1 MPLFGSTLV
10 INSTVSFVLTSF
22 VNMTEEVEPPTRYM
36 LPEQVEDGKGM
47 VDYSLNEYS
56 PAKYPITTKKKQ
68 KKKDKKEKV
77 KKPKAGKFVQFH
89 DKVTLLTIYRTLK
102 NHIEEIDLANE
113 EDYPSRV
120 SAFALK
126 RKSQKQILKYQ
137 HQYRPLTPRRLVM
150 LNHVR
155 ETLLR
160 ENGNPSSS
168 VSTPQTRPKTSTQM
182 LSYSPSRS

>member
-1 MPLFGSTLV
+1 MS
-10 INSTVSFVLTSF
+10 
-22 VNMTEEVEPPTRYM
+22 EEESPTRYM
-36 LPEQVEDGKGM
+36 LPEQAEGGM

-56 PAKYPITTKKKQ
+56 PAKYPIDTKKKR
-68 KKKDKKEKV
+68 KKKDKKEKKD
-77 KKPKAGKFVQFH
+77 KKPKPGKCVQFH

-102 NHIEEIDLANE
+102 KHLQELDLANE

-126 RKSQKQILKYQ
+126 RNNQKQILKYQ

-155 ETLLR
+155 KTLSR
-160 ENGNPSSS
+160 VNGNLSSS
-168 VSTPQTRPKTSTQM
+168 SHTPQTQTSTQT
-182 LSYSPSRS
+182 LSSSPSPS